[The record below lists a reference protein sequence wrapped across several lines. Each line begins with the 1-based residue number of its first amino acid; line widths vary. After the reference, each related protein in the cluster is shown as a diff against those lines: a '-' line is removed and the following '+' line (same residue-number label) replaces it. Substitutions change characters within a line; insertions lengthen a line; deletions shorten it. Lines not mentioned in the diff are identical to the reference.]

1 MSTKRDYYEILGVAK
16 TAMPNELKSAY
27 RKLAL
32 QYHPDRN
39 KAADA
44 ELKFKEIN
52 EAYQVLS
59 DEQKRKSYDQFGH
72 AAFDPASGF
81 GSNPFAGG
89 FRQGPFTYS
98 YNTSGGNPFGF
109 DPEGFND
116 PFEIFESFFNGGF
129 GRGGASRRP
138 RYSLTISFMDA
149 AKGVEKIVEVDGK
162 QHTIKIP
169 AGADDGTRIRF
180 ESFDITLEVK
190 PDKVFKRDGFDL
202 YVDVD
207 LPLMTAILGGSLSV
221 PTLDGSLTLKIRAG
235 TQPGTLVRLREQG
248 IQHVHGKGKGDQ
260 FVRLLVKIPEKL
272 NKKQRQALENIGDL

>member
-1 MSTKRDYYEILGVAK
+1 MSTKRDFYEILGVAK
-16 TAMPNELKSAY
+16 SATPDELKSAY

-39 KAADA
+39 KSPDA
-44 ELKFKEIN
+44 ESKFKEIN

-59 DEQKRKSYDQFGH
+59 DQKKREAYDQFGH

-98 YNTSGGNPFGF
+98 YSSTGGNPFGF
-109 DPEGFND
+109 DPESFSD
-116 PFEIFESFFNGGF
+116 PFEIFESFFGGGF
-129 GRGGASRRP
+129 GRGARRP

-149 AKGVEKIVEVDGK
+149 VKGSEKTVKVEGK
-162 QHTIKIP
+162 EHTIKIP

-180 ESFDITLEVK
+180 ETFDITLEVK
-190 PDKVFKRDGFDL
+190 PDKVFKRDGIDV
-202 YVDVD
+202 YVDVE
-207 LPLMTAILGGSLSV
+207 LPLATAILGGNLQV

-235 TQPGTLVRLREQG
+235 TQPGTLVRLRDQG
-248 IQHVHGKGKGDQ
+248 IPQLKGRGKGDQ
-260 FVRLLVKIPEKL
+260 YVRLLVKIPEKL
-272 NKKQRQALENIGDL
+272 NKKQRQAIEQFVQA